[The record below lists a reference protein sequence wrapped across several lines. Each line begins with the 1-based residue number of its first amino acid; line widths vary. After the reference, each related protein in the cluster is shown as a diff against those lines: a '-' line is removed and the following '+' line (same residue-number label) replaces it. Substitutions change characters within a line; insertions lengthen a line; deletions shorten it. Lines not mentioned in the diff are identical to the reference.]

1 MSELKPYERK
11 LLVVLLKLASEQF
24 SNRSCNDFNLK
35 QGYGVELTE
44 EEIRQLNEDYYRW
57 NGDLEEMSEESLN
70 SEYAMD
76 WALMDFLA
84 NRIEKGES

>member
-11 LLVVLLKLASEQF
+11 LLVVLLKLASEKF
-24 SNRSCNDFNLK
+24 SCRSCNDFNLK

-57 NGDLEEMSEESLN
+57 NGNLEEMSEESLN

-84 NRIEKGES
+84 NRLEKGK